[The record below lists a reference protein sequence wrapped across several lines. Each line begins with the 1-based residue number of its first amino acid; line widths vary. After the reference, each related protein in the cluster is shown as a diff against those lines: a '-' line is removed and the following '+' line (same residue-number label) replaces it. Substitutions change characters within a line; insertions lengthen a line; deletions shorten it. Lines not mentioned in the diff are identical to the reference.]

1 MNTAPVPLSAREKQV
16 PVDMIGRYR
25 FRRLLLR
32 NERFL
37 LRLFQQL
44 QFAMRQLIYAI
55 CHLRHFFIMGDE
67 DDGLAFIRALP
78 HQPPYDGLVLLIER
92 CGDLIPKDDLP
103 ICGQRAEH
111 SETLSFSAGE
121 QTDTLLSFPIS
132 PAIRSNSS
140 ARLSASSS
148 RR

>member
-1 MNTAPVPLSAREKQV
+1 
-16 PVDMIGRYR
+16 MIGRYR

-121 QTDTLLSFPIS
+121 QTDTLLSFLNQPRHPQQFLCPIVRIIV
-132 PAIRSNSS
+132 PQIKLQIVQDRIMGKQ
-140 ARLSASSS
+140 
-148 RR
+148 

>member
-67 DDGLAFIRALP
+67 DISCSVQ
-78 HQPPYDGLVLLIER
+78 HQNGHRNDN
-92 CGDLIPKDDLP
+92 DLSVSLNY
-103 ICGQRAEH
+103 A
-111 SETLSFSAGE
+111 
-121 QTDTLLSFPIS
+121 
-132 PAIRSNSS
+132 
-140 ARLSASSS
+140 
-148 RR
+148 